1 MVIFINWGINNE
13 AEAIKDFIE
22 VTSLTVGES
31 GLWLDSSCILGA
43 SPDGLKVSHSVL
55 EVKCPYTHR

>member
-1 MVIFINWGINNE
+1 MQENALSSSKIKDMVIFINWGINNE

-31 GLWLDSSCILGA
+31 GL
-43 SPDGLKVSHSVL
+43 
-55 EVKCPYTHR
+55 